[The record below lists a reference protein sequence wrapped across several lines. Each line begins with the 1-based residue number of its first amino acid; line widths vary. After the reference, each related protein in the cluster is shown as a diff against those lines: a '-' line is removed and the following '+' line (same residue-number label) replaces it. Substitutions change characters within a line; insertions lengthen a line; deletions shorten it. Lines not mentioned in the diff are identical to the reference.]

1 MDVRKDGK
9 DEAAHQNLV
18 HSFPGRDGPV
28 RGHSSSGGASVP
40 LLHLEHLARLQRAL
54 YLHDVQVL

>member
-9 DEAAHQNLV
+9 DEATHQNLV
-18 HSFPGRDGPV
+18 HSISGRDRPV
-28 RGHSSSGGASVP
+28 CGHSSSGGASVHV
-40 LLHLEHLARLQRAL
+40 LHLEHLARLQRAL